1 MTVKDWTFEKII
13 LMNEL
18 HNRSKQLSNGNPF
31 EYAKTHIAC
40 CDCPFKPDCDDN
52 FGGECEDFLEE
63 CYFEYT
69 NFLFKEYKEHH
80 KNATPKEVATVYV
93 CIEGNVEKAIK
104 ITKEQQK
111 LLDYLID
118 ANYFDND
125 VNFVNPV
132 APTTDDLT

>member
-13 LMNEL
+13 FMDEL
-18 HNRSKQLSNGNPF
+18 HNRNKLSNENAF
-31 EYAKTHIAC
+31 EYVKDHTPC
-40 CDCPFKPDCDDN
+40 CDCPFKSDCDND
-52 FGGECEDFLEE
+52 FGGECEDSLKKY
-63 CYFEYT
+63 YFEYT
-69 NFLFKEYKEHH
+69 DFLFREYKEHH
-80 KNATPKEVATVYV
+80 KNVVPKEVVTIYV
-93 CIEGNVEKAIK
+93 CIEGGVEKAIK